1 MTPMSSVPIQFLIYV
16 LTPNCSTLPVILN
29 LTGCL
34 EVQVNV
40 TTTFTLYAQNYCNKT
55 KSVTTDILPSV
66 GIDGLEVSNLTNS
79 TTNSTLSYVTLTWT
93 PTASQLGVQTFC
105 AVAYTRYRSFFYF

>member
-1 MTPMSSVPIQFLIYV
+1 MSSVAIQFLIIV
-16 LTPNCSTLPVILN
+16 LTPSCPTSPVILN

-34 EVQVNV
+34 EVEVNV
-40 TTTFTLYAQNYCNKT
+40 ATTFTLYAQNYCNKT
-55 KSVTTDILPSV
+55 KSITTAILSSD
-66 GIDGLEVSNLTNS
+66 GIDGLQVSNLVNS

-93 PTASQLGVQTFC
+93 PTASQLGIQTFC